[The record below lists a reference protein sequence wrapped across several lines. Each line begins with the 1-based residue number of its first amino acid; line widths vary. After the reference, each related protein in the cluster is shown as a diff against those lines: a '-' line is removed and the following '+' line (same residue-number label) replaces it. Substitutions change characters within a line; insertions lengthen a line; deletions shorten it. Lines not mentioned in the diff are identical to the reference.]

1 MGVWNQIYD
10 PMGNIWLSA
19 LVAAIPIIFF
29 IVALTVFK
37 MKGYVAGILSIVVAA
52 CVALFFYKMPFVKVI
67 GTGFY
72 GVLAGLWP
80 VASIVLAA
88 IFLYKLT
95 VKTGK
100 FDIIKNS
107 IATITEDQ
115 RLQVLLV
122 AFSFGAFL
130 EGAAGFGA
138 PVAITAVIL
147 IGLGFK
153 PVYAAGLC
161 LVANIAGGSYGA
173 MGIPVTTPA
182 TLTGLSGLD
191 VASRTSYVIP
201 IISLMI
207 AFLLVYL
214 IDGFKGMRQ
223 TWPAILVSGGSFAI
237 TQFIVLNTLGAE
249 LVDIISALVSLVVLA
264 LFLRVWKPKEIYR
277 LDKEESVKQT
287 KQTKQAVKK
296 ETYSLGQVAFAW
308 LPFILL
314 TIMVILFSLK
324 PVKALFAAGG
334 PLNNLVFSFPIK
346 GVHNQ
351 ILRQPPVVPEETP
364 YAAVFNLDLFS
375 STTTAIVIA
384 ALLTILI
391 YRIKGSIIKEA
402 AVETFKE
409 LYIPIITIC
418 SVLAFA
424 YICNYSGMSSTLGLA
439 FASTGSI
446 FPLFAPI
453 LGWIGV
459 FLTGSVVNSGSLF
472 APLQAVTANQIGILP
487 EAMVAANVMGGAMA
501 KMISPQSVAV
511 AAAAVGLAGKE
522 NELFKFT
529 IKISVI
535 LLVVVG
541 IINWALY

>member
-1 MGVWNQIYD
+1 MGVWNQVYD

-19 LVAAIPIIFF
+19 LVAAVPIIFF

-37 MKGYVAGILSIVVAA
+37 LKGYVAGLLSIVVAA
-52 CVALFFYKMPFVKVI
+52 CVALFFYKMPFMKVV

-122 AFSFGAFL
+122 AFSFGCFL

-182 TLTGLSGLD
+182 NLTGLSGLD
-191 VASRTSYVIP
+191 VASKTALVIP
-201 IISLMI
+201 VISLII

-214 IDGFKGMRQ
+214 VDGVKGLKQ

-249 LVDIISALVSLVVLA
+249 LVDIISALVSLVALA

-277 LDKEESVKQT
+277 LEEAAKQT
-287 KQTKQAVKK
+287 KEGTKK
-296 ETYSLGQVAFAW
+296 ESYSLGQIAFAW
-308 LPFILL
+308 LPFVLL

-346 GVHNQ
+346 GVHNM

-384 ALLTILI
+384 AILTILI

-402 AVETFKE
+402 AVETVKE
-409 LYIPIITIC
+409 LFIPIVTIC

-439 FASTGSI
+439 FASTGAI

-472 APLQAVTANQIGILP
+472 APLQAVTANQIGIMP

-529 IKISVI
+529 VKISVI
-535 LLVVVG
+535 LLVIVG